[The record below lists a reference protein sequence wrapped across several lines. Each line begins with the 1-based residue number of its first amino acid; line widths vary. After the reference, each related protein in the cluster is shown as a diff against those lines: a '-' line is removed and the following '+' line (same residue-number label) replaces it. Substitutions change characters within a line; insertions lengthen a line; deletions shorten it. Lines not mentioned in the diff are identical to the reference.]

1 MRSLR
6 AGIYVAIFISFLR
19 RIARKAC
26 PPAAR
31 RFKLLGPGEK
41 PGIYSIA
48 IQVEW
53 DGGLHSLSQCSYMK
67 LTDLPDWISLRQAT
81 DIAETL
87 CKPVHR
93 LLFEANINYLLS
105 GLTYRCTD
113 IRFFVGISGTF
124 SNYTPVPHPIGQA
137 ILMSD
142 NEILETVSG
151 LVEDASRLVE

>member
-1 MRSLR
+1 MRSLM

-31 RFKLLGPGEK
+31 RVIGPGEK
-41 PGIYSIA
+41 PGQYSIT
-48 IQVEW
+48 IQVQW
-53 DGGLHSLSQCSYMK
+53 DGGLHSLSQYSYMK

-93 LLFEANINYLLS
+93 ILFEANINHLLS